1 MAGLMLAILG
11 ISGVMSYSV
20 ARRVREMGLRMAV
33 GADPSEV
40 LGLIVREG
48 VVLTMLGLGLGMVAA
63 GILGRLLDALLFQVT
78 AHDPVVFLST
88 GVVVL
93 CIGVVSSFL
102 PALRASRVN
111 PVEALSFE

>member
-1 MAGLMLAILG
+1 MAGLVLAILG
-11 ISGVMSYSV
+11 ISGVMTCSV
-20 ARRVREMGLRMAV
+20 ARRVREMGVRMAV

-48 VVLTMLGLGLGMVAA
+48 VTLTVVGLTLGMAGAA
-63 GILGRLLDALLFQVT
+63 VLGGFLDALLFEVT
-78 AHDPVVFLST
+78 ARDPVVFVSAA
-88 GVVVL
+88 VVVL
-93 CIGVVSSFL
+93 CVGALSSYL